1 MYFHNL
7 GESTSI
13 TTGVSKSLSVSIDF
27 DNSDEAHKYLLNLL
41 LGDIYLTNSQFIKLD
56 IRTISKTTGKHITVS
71 GKATIN
77 FKNHFPSGNADEI
90 QKLEFDIFPQD
101 NKWTTEEVDDTPDNW
116 SSIKMKLDFLDI
128 ARPHERDY
136 FVINKREVELDTT
149 MYAVVKLEKFT
160 STYKHFQTFSPL
172 LDREEDE
179 EFWRLL
185 LKKKM
190 TWITYLII

>member
-1 MYFHNL
+1 MSSIFKTNAGNRLYIATVPLGSTDEEKKYKEITSITALKFNYSPKKEDRMYFHNL

-101 NKWTTEEVDDTPDNW
+101 NKWTTEEVDDT
-116 SSIKMKLDFLDI
+116 
-128 ARPHERDY
+128 
-136 FVINKREVELDTT
+136 
-149 MYAVVKLEKFT
+149 
-160 STYKHFQTFSPL
+160 
-172 LDREEDE
+172 
-179 EFWRLL
+179 
-185 LKKKM
+185 M
-190 TWITYLII
+190 TIGAA